1 MLALFAVNAYI
12 CQQLFWVDITKQT
25 GSIEAAFISFSRWLK
40 DHADWKWCPMW
51 VNGTPVRRVYN
62 PGLMVSVAELSR
74 LTHWTAPHA
83 YHFLTAA
90 VYCLGPVTLFWLCY
104 RATHRLGFAVIAGII
119 YSLLSPST
127 FLFPEFRAD
136 VGGWLLA
143 KRFQTLVVYGEGPH
157 LTALMLL
164 PLVIWLLDEAA
175 CSRKWYFLL
184 TAPVALAAL
193 VLTNWTGTTGLSFA
207 IGAYCLSKL
216 GAAESG
222 GSRPVHW
229 PTLAGIGV
237 AGYLLAAPWIPPS
250 LIRSAQ
256 ASTAEMDVAMDRGTR
271 IVSALALGLAAAGL
285 HFWFSNRRVNSW
297 VRFFIYFACI
307 SWVVVAARMWF
318 QLPLV
323 PIGTRFHL
331 EMEMALAGVLAYA
344 VLDLARRLPRGSQ
357 AAALGLLAIA
367 CVLQVRHYRHYAR
380 SISQPIDFAT
390 TVEYKMAHWFGGNM
404 KGQRVFAP
412 GTVSY
417 WMNLYSDVPQ
427 FFGCCDQSVRYHEV
441 PIASYLIYGGE
452 DGETATTWLKAFG
465 VAAVGVAATGSS
477 QLGQP
482 FHNPRK
488 FEGVLPEIWRDGQS
502 VVYRVPGETGSLAHA
517 VNRSVIVRQP
527 PRDGLDVGPLLPL
540 VAALDHTGS
549 SAELRWLN
557 SHEAEITVQTGPGDI
572 VFVQE
577 TYDPAWHATES
588 DRELKIAPD
597 ALGLMTIEPGGEG
610 PHVIRMRYTHSREDV
625 LARIAQILGVLLL
638 MIWAAWS
645 RGLKTMHGTTALG
658 KR

>member
-12 CQQLFWVDITKQT
+12 CQPLFWVDITKQT
-25 GSIEAAFISFSRWLK
+25 GSIEAAFISFSRWLA
-40 DHADWKWCPMW
+40 DHADWQWCPMW
-51 VNGTPVRRVYN
+51 VNGTPVRQVYN
-62 PGLMVSVAELSR
+62 PGLVVLVAELSR
-74 LTHWTAPHA
+74 LVHWTPPHA
-83 YHFLTAA
+83 YHFLTAV

-104 RATHRLGFAVIAGII
+104 RATHRLAFALLAGIF

-127 FLFPEFRAD
+127 FLFSAFRAD
-136 VGGWLLA
+136 VGGWLRA

-175 CSRKWYFLL
+175 CTRKWSSLL

-216 GAAESG
+216 GAENG

-229 PTLAGIGV
+229 PTLAGIG
-237 AGYLLAAPWIPPS
+237 AAAYLLGAPWIPPS

-256 ASTAEMDVAMDRGTR
+256 ASTATMDVAMPLGSR
-271 IVSALALGLAAAGL
+271 ILSVLALGLAAAGL
-285 HFWFSNRRVNSW
+285 HFWFSSRRTNSW

-307 SWVVVAARMWF
+307 SWVVVAGRMWF
-318 QLPLV
+318 GLALV

-344 VLDLARRLPRGSQ
+344 VLNLAKRLPRGSQ

-367 CVLQVRHYRHYAR
+367 CVAQVRHYRQYAR
-380 SISQPIDFAT
+380 SISQPIDFPT
-390 TVEYKMAHWFGGNM
+390 TVEYKMAHWFAANM
-404 KGQRVFAP
+404 NGRRVFAP

-427 FFGCCDQSVRYHEV
+427 FFGCCDQSVRYIEV
-441 PIASYLIYGGE
+441 PIAAYLIYAGE
-452 DGETATTWLKAFG
+452 AGETATTWLKAFG

-482 FHNPRK
+482 FLNPRK
-488 FEGVLPEIWRDGQS
+488 FEGVLPEAWRDGQS
-502 VVYRVPGETGSLAHA
+502 VVYWVPGETGSLAHV
-517 VNRSVIVRQP
+517 VNRSVIISRP

-540 VAALDHTGS
+540 VAGLDHSGRP
-549 SAELRWLN
+549 AELRWLN
-557 SHEAEITVQTGPGDI
+557 SHEAEITAQTGTGDI
-572 VFVQE
+572 LFVQE

-588 DRELKIAPD
+588 GRDLRIAPD
-597 ALGLMTIEPGGEG
+597 ALGLMVIEPGREG
-610 PHVIRMRYTHSREDV
+610 PHAIRMRYTHSREDV

-638 MIWAAWS
+638 MVWVAWS
-645 RGLKTMHGTTALG
+645 RRLKNRPRRIGASHP
-658 KR
+658 